1 MTPTEDPARP
11 DPAEEGASEAVRGPN
26 DGVPAAALA
35 TLPGPLPQALVDAA
49 DPDVH
54 PGRPADRLHGG
65 RGDGRPLAE
74 ADRLAFWEAAGR
86 RLSWERP
93 FTRTHSLTAPDPAAE
108 RGPEIR
114 WYEDGTLNVAV
125 NCVDRHV
132 AAGRGEK
139 VALYFEGEPG
149 DRRAVTYAQLQRE
162 VAQAAN
168 ALEELGI
175 EAGDRVVV
183 YLPVLVETIVITL
196 ACARIGAVHSL
207 VFGGFSAEALPRCGA
222 VGRNWSN
229 FSNQV
234 WSAARIA
241 VMGAVRVCGW
251 LPGIMWETRRS
262 RAGPCG
268 TQTMRRGWEL
278 NAVGPILV
286 RS

>member
-11 DPAEEGASEAVRGPN
+11 DPAEEGASGAVRGSN

-65 RGDGRPLAE
+65 RGDGRPVAE

-93 FTRTHSLTAPDPAAE
+93 FTRTRSLTAPDPAAE

-149 DRRAVTYAQLQRE
+149 DRRAVTYA
-162 VAQAAN
+162 
-168 ALEELGI
+168 
-175 EAGDRVVV
+175 
-183 YLPVLVETIVITL
+183 
-196 ACARIGAVHSL
+196 
-207 VFGGFSAEALPRCGA
+207 
-222 VGRNWSN
+222 
-229 FSNQV
+229 
-234 WSAARIA
+234 
-241 VMGAVRVCGW
+241 
-251 LPGIMWETRRS
+251 
-262 RAGPCG
+262 
-268 TQTMRRGWEL
+268 
-278 NAVGPILV
+278 
-286 RS
+286 